1 MEPCSTGSAPLP
13 SRELALAALFLTFCA
28 FEENLLELLG
38 KRGVIEQ
45 ARSCWCPEAG
55 RSFEAYRLRPA
66 LRGVIPTR
74 CTGPLPRRIYCGPRH
89 AGGLLPRCPGG
100 PKGVC
105 PRGILIRRLERGGPP
120 PTPHLPF

>member
-55 RSFEAYRLRPA
+55 RSFEAYRLRLLRRSRGGQSGLA
-66 LRGVIPTR
+66 LS
-74 CTGPLPRRIYCGPRH
+74 
-89 AGGLLPRCPGG
+89 
-100 PKGVC
+100 
-105 PRGILIRRLERGGPP
+105 GILIVR
-120 PTPHLPF
+120 

>member
-1 MEPCSTGSAPLP
+1 MEPCSTGCAPLP

-66 LRGVIPTR
+66 LRGVIPAR
-74 CTGPLPRRIYCGPRH
+74 CTGRLRRRIDCGLGP
-89 AGGLLPRCPGG
+89 ADGLLRGGPGG
-100 PKGVC
+100 QSGFALS
-105 PRGILIRRLERGGPP
+105 GILIVR
-120 PTPHLPF
+120 

>member
-55 RSFEAYRLRPA
+55 RSFEAFRLRQG
-66 LRGVIPTR
+66 LRGVILAR
-74 CTGPLPRRIYCGPRH
+74 CTARLRARIDWGLGPGEGLM
-89 AGGLLPRCPGG
+89 GGC
-100 PKGVC
+100 
-105 PRGILIRRLERGGPP
+105 RGGQSG
-120 PTPHLPF
+120 FA

>member
-66 LRGVIPTR
+66 LRGVIPAR
-74 CTGPLPRRIYCGPRH
+74 CTGRLRRRIDCGLRH
-89 AGGLLPRCPGG
+89 ADGLLRRCRGG
-100 PKGVC
+100 QSGVALS
-105 PRGILIRRLERGGPP
+105 GILIVR
-120 PTPHLPF
+120 

>member
-66 LRGVIPTR
+66 LRGVIPAR
-74 CTGPLPRRIYCGPRH
+74 CTGRLRRRTDCGRAH
-89 AGGLLPRCPGG
+89 GGGLLRCCLGG
-100 PKGVC
+100 QCGVSISGNC
-105 PRGILIRRLERGGPP
+105 ICR
-120 PTPHLPF
+120 